1 MKTFNA
7 RISFPKNLIVFALLG
22 TILFSTACEKE
33 STTPNEEEAITTEET
48 VALVEAALADGAEGI
63 ANEVDDAIVA
73 AELVLEKTLTN
84 VYCGISKDSTLSRDF
99 NSARFSGNY
108 STSWQWM
115 LNCNEQE
122 VPQSLDFSRVATG
135 DYESLRLISDD
146 KAEGTWA
153 MTNLV
158 TGTAYLFNGSY
169 IRNGSQESK
178 VRDQKSFTSTVE
190 LTVEDLSVGKIK
202 RRITAGTAT
211 LLIKG
216 QASSGENFSING
228 SVEFLGN
235 GAAVLTIN
243 GQTYP
248 IDIY

>member
-7 RISFPKNLIVFALLG
+7 RITFPKNLIVFALLG
-22 TILFSTACEKE
+22 TLLFSTACEKE
-33 STTPNEEEAITTEET
+33 SDIPNEEAITTEET
-48 VALVEAALADGAEGI
+48 VALVEAALAEGAEGI
-63 ANEVDDAIVA
+63 ANEVDDAVEA

-84 VYCGISKDSTLSRDF
+84 VYCGISKDSTLSRNF
-99 NSARFSGNY
+99 SSARFSGNY
-108 STSWQWM
+108 ATSWQWI

-122 VPQSLDFSRVATG
+122 VPQSLDFSRTASG

-146 KAEGTWA
+146 KADGTWA

-158 TGTAYLFNGSY
+158 SGSAYLFNGSY
-169 IRNGSQESK
+169 VRNGSQVSK
-178 VRDQKSFTSTVE
+178 VREQKSFSSTIE
-190 LTVEDLSVGKIK
+190 FTVQDLSVGKIK
-202 RRITAGTAT
+202 RRITGGTAT

-216 QASSGENFSING
+216 QSSSGENFSING
-228 SVEFLGN
+228 NVEFLGN